1 MNAIKSNYLITP
13 KPLHYNKTS
22 AAYLQ
27 SKTTSTFLKKIS
39 YIALSALLALVETL
53 RNGIYFLL
61 NCAIAP
67 INCLYRLRTPEK
79 PTGPQPNPTKPIDAE
94 KIKNLNK
101 QLREPYLNAIASI
114 NWSSG
119 AHNPTKPIDTE
130 EIEKEVEKLNQQLRK
145 HQEKQIAK
153 IKELNDECD
162 ELVENY
168 NKLGAECNELDAE
181 CDGHIEAHNKLVE
194 DYNKLDDE
202 CNKHVENYNQLAT
215 QYKEVLGIL
224 KQDHEQQ
231 VKLDSQLY
239 GITTGLIASLVYG
252 LSGLFGYY
260 TLPTAAA
267 TGIAAHLWSKS
278 HGPKFRFAEFDAIH
292 K

>member
-1 MNAIKSNYLITP
+1 M
-13 KPLHYNKTS
+13 HYNKTS

-27 SKTTSTFLKKIS
+27 SKTASSFLKKIG
-39 YIALSALLALVETL
+39 YIALSALLALAETL
-53 RNGIYFLL
+53 RNGTYFLL

-67 INCLYRLRTPEK
+67 INYLYRLRTPEK
-79 PTGPQPNPTKPIDAE
+79 PTGPQPT
-94 KIKNLNK
+94 
-101 QLREPYLNAIASI
+101 
-114 NWSSG
+114 
-119 AHNPTKPIDTE
+119 PTKPIDTE

-278 HGPKFRFAEFDAIH
+278 HGPKFRFAEFQL
-292 K
+292 KS